1 MTRRGGLL
9 IHCPASQ
16 GGIAEYTHYQAR
28 ALKDLGVDVEVLAS
42 PDFLA
47 GRTLP
52 YAVTRALPEAPKGPA
67 GLARSLRHA
76 LWLLRVP
83 WILARH
89 VWRTRPGAVLLASYS
104 EYLSP
109 LWIWPHLLL
118 RRALGLRYGANL
130 HDPVRDFQLGPRWWH
145 RLSVALAYRG
155 LDYVIVH
162 RPGPP
167 PGTVPSWI
175 AVYEAPHGIYD
186 LPSSDAP
193 TGRPT
198 VDIPPGARVVLCF
211 GHIRDNKNIDLL
223 IKAIAPLAQL
233 HLVVAGPP
241 PAAGQRPTDFYRA
254 LSRTLGVA
262 GRVHILAEH
271 ISEADAARLF
281 ARADWIATTYAAT
294 FLSQSGVLNIAARA
308 RKQVLASSGPS
319 PLRAAVERY
328 GLGVFV
334 EPDSTEAIV
343 EGLRALMDNAPS
355 ADWEGYERFASWETN
370 ARVVLEACGL
380 GAAGQR
386 KT

>member
-1 MTRRGGLL
+1 
-9 IHCPASQ
+9 
-16 GGIAEYTHYQAR
+16 
-28 ALKDLGVDVEVLAS
+28 
-42 PDFLA
+42 
-47 GRTLP
+47 
-52 YAVTRALPEAPKGPA
+52 
-67 GLARSLRHA
+67 
-76 LWLLRVP
+76 
-83 WILARH
+83 
-89 VWRTRPGAVLLASYS
+89 
-104 EYLSP
+104 
-109 LWIWPHLLL
+109 
-118 RRALGLRYGANL
+118 
-130 HDPVRDFQLGPRWWH
+130 VRDFQLGPRWWH

-162 RPGPP
+162 QSGLP
-167 PGTVPSWI
+167 PGVVPARI
-175 AVYEAPHGIYD
+175 VVHEAPHGIYD

-193 TGRPT
+193 TGQPA
-198 VDIPPGARVVLCF
+198 VEIPPGARVVLCF